1 MRWPDASVKSAAL
14 YKIWTGELCRR
25 NRTRTLRNTQL
36 HLPGSCFF
44 LMAGLVGVLLFAAWV
59 AGSLFRDV

>member
-1 MRWPDASVKSAAL
+1 MRWPDASVKSAASH
-14 YKIWTGELCRR
+14 KIWTGKLCPR
-25 NRTRTLRNTQL
+25 NRTRILRNTQL

-44 LMAGLVGVLLFAAWV
+44 LMAGFVGVLLFSAWI